1 MLIRLQTILTQS
13 GISSRR
19 KAEKYILE
27 GRVSVDGK
35 IVRTLGEKAD
45 PDKER
50 ICFDGKPLFFE
61 KKVYIL
67 LNKPKGYICTS
78 RDTHNRLIVLDL
90 IKGVKERV
98 FTIGRLDKDTEGLLL
113 LTNDGEFANR
123 LMHPSFRI
131 EKIYKVG
138 LNKKLLPEDI
148 KKLEKGII
156 LEGKKTAPC
165 KIEISKHPGEIYI
178 TIHEGRKRQVRKM
191 FEITGY
197 KVINLKRIKFGP
209 LTLENL
215 KPGEYR
221 YLNKR
226 EVKSFFSQ
234 DPS

>member
-1 MLIRLQTILTQS
+1 MLIRLQKILTQS

-19 KAEKYILE
+19 KAERYILE

-35 IVRTLGEKAD
+35 IVRTLGEKTNPASQ
-45 PDKER
+45 R
-50 ICFDGKPLFFE
+50 ICFDGKPVFFE

-98 FTIGRLDKDTEGLLL
+98 FTVGRLDKDTEGLLL

-131 EKIYKVG
+131 EKTYKVG

-148 KKLEKGII
+148 KKLEKGVI
-156 LEGKKTAPC
+156 LESKRTAPC
-165 KIEISKHPGEIYI
+165 KIKVSKHPVEIYI

-191 FEITGY
+191 FDVVGY
-197 KVINLKRIKFGP
+197 RVINLKRIKFGP
-209 LTLENL
+209 LTLGNL
-215 KPGEYR
+215 KQGEYR
-221 YLNKR
+221 HLSGQ
-226 EVKSFFSQ
+226 EVGKLSAFKG
-234 DPS
+234 